1 VIFNNTRKQGL
12 EEAIRALC
20 NANHRKQNGQID
32 AMRKSIVSVALFIL
46 AISSWTPTFGE
57 IYEYKNAA
65 GRTVRS
71 LSPPPDAKISSDT
84 ESSNERS
91 AGEFCRDKW
100 GKNFEMREY
109 CMDNQRKARRQLSGY
124 PADVLEFCKQ
134 KWRDNYQMIEY
145 CARNQSAAKRRL
157 GE

>member
-1 VIFNNTRKQGL
+1 MKI
-12 EEAIRALC
+12 
-20 NANHRKQNGQID
+20 
-32 AMRKSIVSVALFIL
+32 SIVSVALFAL
-46 AISSWTPTFGE
+46 ATFAVAPSFSE

-71 LSPPPDAKISSDT
+71 LSPPPDAKNSSDT

-109 CMDNQRKARRQLSGY
+109 CMDNQRKARRQLSRY
-124 PADVLEFCKQ
+124 SPDVLEFCKR

-145 CARNQSAAKRRL
+145 CAKNQSAAKRRL